1 MSISCKKIKF
11 DAMGRAIISLKNRK
25 LCIIVGVLQL

>member
-1 MSISCKKIKF
+1 MSISCKKIRF

-25 LCIIVGVLQL
+25 LCMIAGVIQL